1 MQLEQIN
8 QSKRK
13 PRPPFRMPKST
24 SRSTSPVS
32 LVTADGKHRKR
43 RLFWIEKNECTTHLV
58 SQTELLRQT
67 EQALSDLN
75 EKATQTLQS
84 VERQKSL
91 DKPIYNP
98 VQ

>member
-1 MQLEQIN
+1 MESIE
-8 QSKRK
+8 S
-13 PRPPFRMPKST
+13 S
-24 SRSTSPVS
+24 
-32 LVTADGKHRKR
+32 

-75 EKATQTLQS
+75 EKATQIGGTAKII
-84 VERQKSL
+84 E
-91 DKPIYNP
+91 KPIYNP